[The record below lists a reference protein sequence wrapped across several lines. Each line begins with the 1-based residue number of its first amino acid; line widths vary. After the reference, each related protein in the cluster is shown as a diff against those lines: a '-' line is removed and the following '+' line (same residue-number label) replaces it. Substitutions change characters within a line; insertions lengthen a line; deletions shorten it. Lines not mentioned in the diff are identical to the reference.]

1 MLLDLWR
8 RRARAPFGSR
18 AWIRLWGRRVVT
30 LPALLGMA
38 WRIARLRGQ
47 GARIGA
53 AVALSP
59 CTLDGRGAHLSVG
72 SGASIGRV
80 FIQLHAA
87 VEIGECV
94 AINDGARLLTGS
106 HAVDDA
112 AWSLV
117 TRPIR
122 IGDHAWIATGA
133 MILPG
138 VTIGARAV
146 VGAGAV
152 VVKDVPEGAVV
163 AGNPAVVVR
172 QRALTA
178 PAYVPS
184 RNYACIGAWLG
195 R

>member
-8 RRARAPFGSR
+8 RRARAPFGSP

-38 WRIARLRGQ
+38 WRIARLRRQ

-59 CTLDGRGAHLSVG
+59 CTLDGSPTHLSVG

-133 MILPG
+133 IILPG
-138 VTIGARAV
+138 VTISARAV

-152 VVKDVPEGAVV
+152 VAKDVPEGAVV

-172 QRALTA
+172 QRVLTR